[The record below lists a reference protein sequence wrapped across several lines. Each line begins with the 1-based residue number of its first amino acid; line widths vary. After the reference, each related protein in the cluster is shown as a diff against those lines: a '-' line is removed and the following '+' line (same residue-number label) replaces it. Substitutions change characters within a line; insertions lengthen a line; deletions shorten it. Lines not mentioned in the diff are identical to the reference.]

1 MPEFIIRLTGPP
13 QVEHN
18 GQPLRG
24 FESDKALALLAYV
37 ILQGRALSRETLTG
51 LFWGELP
58 QERAQG
64 NLRRVLHNLT
74 HLLPGCLEVERR
86 SVRFCAAG
94 PCLVDVLHFAALAAY
109 DALPSLEEAAL
120 WLGGPLLEGLTLRD
134 CPDFEL
140 WLAGER
146 ERWLHAAL
154 RVLETLAESHARR
167 GDPARALTY
176 VERLLI
182 LAPWREK
189 SHRRKML
196 LLARLGQR
204 SAALKQYTQCRAIL
218 ETELGVTPAAETE
231 RLAER
236 LRRQAAPL
244 AAAESPAL
252 PPLVGRQA
260 ELAELSYQLTD
271 PACRLL
277 TLVGPGGVGKTRLAW
292 EIVARLAHTFMDGTA
307 LIPLEDVSQPEALPG
322 AVLLALGTPLAGETP
337 PAVALRQLL
346 RNREALLVLD
356 NFEQLVEHAA
366 VLSQW
371 LREAPALKL
380 LVTSRER
387 LRLRD
392 EWVFNVDG
400 LSLTRAGD
408 AVALFRQRA
417 RQVGGLRAAT
427 PETLETIAQLCSLL
441 AGLPLGIELAAAL
454 SAELPPEALLQR
466 LQTTFDALE
475 SPLRDL
481 PARHRSLRAVF
492 ETSWALL
499 TPAEQAAFRRLAVF
513 QGDFTPE
520 AAQQITGASR
530 AAVEALVAKSLVQRA
545 GERYTLH
552 ALTRQYAAERLQQG
566 EDAPD
571 AIHAAHAD
579 YYLPRL
585 QQGAAMLRADKD
597 NSYAAW
603 TWAVARRDWARLD
616 QALEGLAAASITLGL
631 YAEGAAHFAAA
642 IAALGTPAS
651 AAETRLLARLLARGA
666 ELLYR
671 QSRLAEAQAQ
681 LLRALSLVQAEDPA
695 EAAYCLHNLS
705 YVAYLQ
711 ARFEEAV
718 TYAHDS
724 LALSEPLGCHIHSAV
739 AYNHLGMA
747 YHRLG
752 QLAPARESYAR
763 ALALFREHEPGRGL
777 ALTLNNLANLLLE
790 SADWPAAEALY
801 RESLALSEQLQYTHG
816 RSLALNNLSYV
827 LHRQGR
833 NAEAE
838 ALAQEELALVQQ
850 MGDALSEAG
859 SLDTLGML
867 ALAQGDAAR
876 AEHYHTASL
885 KLCRELEDPWGV
897 ATELNAL
904 GQLALLRQ
912 AFTAARA
919 HFTEAATLALS
930 IEAAPVALTA
940 LAGAAAALQ
949 GEGNARL
956 ALALLACVAQ
966 HPAATADLRAE
977 AAERCAAL
985 RAVLPTQA
993 ERDSV
998 LWTLPEAVR
1007 MLAM

>member
-24 FESDKALALLAYV
+24 FESDKALAVLAYL

-51 LFWGELP
+51 LFWGELS

-86 SVRFCAAG
+86 SVCFCAVDGAAG
-94 PCLVDVLHFAALAAY
+94 PYLVDVLHFAALAAH
-109 DALPSLEEAAL
+109 DDLPSLEEAAL

-146 ERWLHAAL
+146 ERWLHEAL
-154 RVLETLAESHARR
+154 RVLEMLAEAHARR
-167 GDPARALTY
+167 GNPARALTY
-176 VERLLI
+176 VARMLA

-204 SAALKQYTQCRAIL
+204 SAALKQYAQCRAIL
-218 ETELGVTPAAETE
+218 EAELGVTPAAETE
-231 RLAER
+231 RLVER
-236 LRRQAAPL
+236 LRQQAAPL
-244 AAAESPAL
+244 AAAQIPAL

-260 ELAELSYQLTD
+260 ELAEIIFQLTD

-292 EIVARLAHTFMDGTA
+292 EIVARLAHTFMDGATLVA
-307 LIPLEDVSQPEALPG
+307 LDEVYQAEALPG
-322 AVLLALGTPLAGETP
+322 AVLLALGTPLAGEMP
-337 PAVALRQLL
+337 PAAVLRQLL
-346 RNREALLVLD
+346 RHREVLLVLD

-366 VLSQW
+366 ELSQW

-392 EWVFNVDG
+392 EWVFQVGG
-400 LSLTRAGD
+400 LSLTRTGD

-417 RQVGGLRAAT
+417 WQAGGLSAAT
-427 PETLETIAQLCSLL
+427 PEMLEAIAQLCSLL

-454 SAELPPEALLQR
+454 SAELPPETLLER
-466 LQTTFDALE
+466 LRHTFDALE

-492 ETSWALL
+492 ETSWAWL
-499 TPAEQAAFRRLAVF
+499 TPGEQATFRRLAVF
-513 QGDFTPE
+513 QGDFTPA
-520 AAQQITGASR
+520 AAQQITGAPR
-530 AAVEALVAKSLVQRA
+530 GKLDALVAKSLVQRV
-545 GERYTLH
+545 GDRMTLH
-552 ALTRQYAAERLQQG
+552 ALTRQYAAERLQQA
-566 EDAPD
+566 EDTPET
-571 AIHAAHAD
+571 IQAAHAD
-579 YYLPRL
+579 YYLSRL
-585 QQGAAMLRADKD
+585 RQGAAALRTDT
-597 NSYAAW
+597 NNIYAAW
-603 TWAVARRDWARLD
+603 TWAVARRELARLD

-642 IAALGTPAS
+642 IAALGTPDS
-651 AAETRLLARLLARGA
+651 AAETRLLGRLLARGA

-671 QSRLAEAQAQ
+671 QSRLAEAQEH

-718 TYAHDS
+718 AYARRS
-724 LALSEPLGCHIHSAV
+724 LALSAALERPIHSAV

-752 QLAPARESYAR
+752 QTAQARESYER
-763 ALALFREHEPGRGL
+763 ALSLFRQHEPGRGL

-790 SADWPAAEALY
+790 SAEWPAAEGLY

-816 RSLALNNLSYV
+816 RALALNNLSYV
-827 LHRQGR
+827 LHRQGQ
-833 NAEAE
+833 NAAAE

-876 AEHYHTASL
+876 AEGYHTASL
-885 KLCRELEDPWGV
+885 RLCRELENPWGS

-904 GQLALLRQ
+904 GQLALLRE
-912 AFTAARA
+912 AFPAARA
-919 HFTEAATLALS
+919 HFTEAARLALS
-930 IEAAPVALTA
+930 IEATPVALAA

-949 GEGNARL
+949 GEGDARL
-956 ALALLACVAQ
+956 ALALFTCVAH

-977 AAERCAAL
+977 STERCAAL
-985 RAVLPTQA
+985 RARVG
-993 ERDSV
+993 EDGV
-998 LWTLPEAVR
+998 VWTLPEAVR
-1007 MLAM
+1007 ILAS